1 MVPRKFETG
10 IGFLRT
16 MAGME
21 EPHAASELTMDKRVD
36 YLVAVAS
43 IVYADGRATTDEL
56 AVLGM
61 LCSVLDLTPRGVE
74 VVVAAAR
81 RPDPAR
87 VAEIVAGLEGDRLKH
102 ALLTDAILVA
112 FADGRVAY
120 EETREI
126 AEFADALGIGI
137 AQAAL
142 IGRYV
147 EEIIVAA
154 DGHDLSKALA
164 EGLAETHAQLQPARG
179 VKWLYRKLVSARDD
193 HLKK

>member
-1 MVPRKFETG
+1 M
-10 IGFLRT
+10 I
-16 MAGME
+16 GME
-21 EPHAASELTMDKRVD
+21 EPHAAGELTMDKRVD

-61 LCSVLDLTPRGVE
+61 LCSVLDLTPRGVD

-81 RPDPAR
+81 NPDPAR

-126 AEFADALGIGI
+126 AEFARAVGIGT
-137 AQAAL
+137 AQATL

-154 DGHDLSKALA
+154 DGHDLSRALA
-164 EGLAETHAQLQPARG
+164 EGLAEANAQLHPPRG
-179 VKWLYRKLVSARDD
+179 VRWLYRKLVSAREG

>member
-1 MVPRKFETG
+1 MD
-10 IGFLRT
+10 
-16 MAGME
+16 

-61 LCSVLDLTPRGVE
+61 LCSVLDLTPRGID
-74 VVVAAAR
+74 VVVAAAQK
-81 RPDPAR
+81 PDPAR

-102 ALLTDAILVA
+102 ALLVDAILVA
-112 FADGRVAY
+112 FADGRVAR

-126 AEFADALGIGI
+126 AEFADAVGIGH
-137 AQAAL
+137 AEAAL

-147 EEIIVAA
+147 EEVIVEAE
-154 DGHDLSKALA
+154 GHELSKALA
-164 EGLAETHAQLQPARG
+164 LGLAESHAQLQPPRG